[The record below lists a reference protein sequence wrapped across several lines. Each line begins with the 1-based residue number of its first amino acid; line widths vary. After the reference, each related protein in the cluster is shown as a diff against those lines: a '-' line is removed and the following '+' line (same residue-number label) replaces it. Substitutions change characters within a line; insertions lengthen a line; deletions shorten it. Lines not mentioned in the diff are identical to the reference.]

1 MFEREGR
8 GPGSNQQ
15 SDIELYRAAGQG
27 SEEAMAVL
35 YRRHGS
41 LVYRFSMKMCQDS
54 WAAEEVTQ
62 EVFMA
67 LLKSPDR
74 FDPERA
80 ALSTWLCG
88 IARRQVWKY
97 LERNRRSPGVDVE
110 IDAEEN
116 GFEVES
122 MDDDPSVVLSRKE
135 AVATVRQGLD
145 DLPPKMKEVIVL
157 CEFEEM
163 TYEDAAAVLNIP
175 IGTVRSRLHRAKAG
189 LAQLLRADAMSTAKE
204 NRA

>member
-8 GPGSNQQ
+8 GPGSNQK
-15 SDIELYRAAGQG
+15 SDMDLYRAAGRG
-27 SEEAMAVL
+27 SEDAMAAL

-41 LVYRFSMKMCQDS
+41 LVYRFSLRMCQDA

-62 EVFMA
+62 EVFLA
-67 LLKSPDR
+67 LLRQPDR

-97 LERNRRSPGVDVE
+97 LERNRRSLGVDVDVDSE
-110 IDAEEN
+110 D
-116 GFEVES
+116 GLDVES
-122 MDDDPSVVLSRKE
+122 TDDDPSVVLSRKE

-145 DLPPKMKEVIVL
+145 ELPPHMKEVIVL

-163 TYEDAAAVLNIP
+163 TYEDAAVVLNVP

-189 LAQLLRADAMSTAKE
+189 LAQLLRADAVSLLKE
-204 NRA
+204 NRQ

>member
-8 GPGSNQQ
+8 GSGSNQQ
-15 SDIELYRAAGQG
+15 SDIELYRAAGRG
-27 SEEAMAVL
+27 SEDAMAAL

-41 LVYRFSMKMCQDS
+41 LVYRFSLKMCQDA

-74 FDPERA
+74 FDPERE

-110 IDAEEN
+110 IDSEEN
-116 GFEVES
+116 GFELES

-135 AVATVRQGLD
+135 SVARVRQGLD
-145 DLPPKMKEVIVL
+145 ELPPRMKEVILL

-163 TYEDAAAVLNIP
+163 TYEDAAAVLNVP

-189 LAQLLRADAMSTAKE
+189 LAQLLRADTVSTAKE

>member
-8 GPGSNQQ
+8 GPGSNQE
-15 SDIELYRAAGQG
+15 SDIDLYRAAGRG
-27 SEEAMAVL
+27 SEDAMATL

-41 LVYRFSMKMCQDS
+41 LVYRFSLRMCQDAS
-54 WAAEEVTQ
+54 AAEEVTQ
-62 EVFMA
+62 EVFLA
-67 LLKSPDR
+67 LLRQPDR

-97 LERNRRSPGVDVE
+97 LERNRRLPGVDMDSE
-110 IDAEEN
+110 DC
-116 GFEVES
+116 GFELES
-122 MDDDPSVVLSRKE
+122 TDDDPSVVLSRKE

-145 DLPPKMKEVIVL
+145 GLPPHMKEVIVL

-189 LAQLLRADAMSTAKE
+189 LAQLLRADAVSTLKE
-204 NRA
+204 NRQ

>member
-8 GPGSNQQ
+8 GPGTNQE
-15 SDIELYRAAGQG
+15 SDIDLYRAAGRG
-27 SEEAMAVL
+27 SEEAMAAL

-41 LVYRFSMKMCQDS
+41 LVYRFSLRMCQDA

-62 EVFMA
+62 EVFLA
-67 LLKSPDR
+67 LLRQPDR

-80 ALSTWLCG
+80 ALPTWLCG

-97 LERNRRSPGVDVE
+97 LERNRRLPGVDMDSE
-110 IDAEEN
+110 DS

-122 MDDDPSVVLSRKE
+122 TGDDPSVVLSRKE
-135 AVATVRQGLD
+135 SVARVRQGLD
-145 DLPPKMKEVIVL
+145 ELPPRMKEVILL

-189 LAQLLRADAMSTAKE
+189 LAQLLRADAVSTLKE
-204 NRA
+204 SRR

>member
-41 LVYRFSMKMCQDS
+41 LVYRFSLRMCQDA

-67 LLKSPDR
+67 LLRHPDR

-97 LERNRRSPGVDVE
+97 LERNRRSPGVDVD
-110 IDAEEN
+110 IDSED
-116 GFEVES
+116 GVDVES

-135 AVATVRQGLD
+135 AVASVRQGLD
-145 DLPPKMKEVIVL
+145 ELPPHMKEVILL

-189 LAQLLRADAMSTAKE
+189 LAQLLRADAVSTLKE
-204 NRA
+204 NRR

>member
-8 GPGSNQQ
+8 GPGSNQE
-15 SDIELYRAAGQG
+15 SDIDLYRAAGRG
-27 SEEAMAVL
+27 SEEALAAL

-41 LVYRFSMKMCQDS
+41 LVYRFSLRMCQDA

-62 EVFMA
+62 EVFLA
-67 LLKSPDR
+67 LLRQPDR

-80 ALSTWLCG
+80 ALPTWLCG

-110 IDAEEN
+110 IDLEEN

-122 MDDDPSVVLSRKE
+122 TDDDPSVVLSRKE

-145 DLPPKMKEVIVL
+145 ELPPHMKEVIVL

-189 LAQLLRADAMSTAKE
+189 LAQLLRADAVSTLKE
-204 NRA
+204 NRQ